1 MITLSFATGTSNGE
15 IIDIDKGGSIG
26 IVVQGHG
33 EGELWGLASHPKAQ
47 HRCCTL
53 SDDCTL
59 RVWNFDPED
68 RHMAA
73 GRLFDKPGRACAYSP
88 DGKIIAAGFKDGSVH
103 ILDAETLKDIEVVR
117 HRKEEIG
124 DIKFSPVTGKYI
136 AVGSHDNFIDIYS
149 VETRK
154 RLGMLCFR
162 LALCQ
167 CTLHFI
173 FLFFQINFP

>member
-1 MITLSFATGTSNGE
+1 MVT
-15 IIDIDKGGSIG
+15 
-26 IVVQGHG
+26 
-33 EGELWGLASHPKAQ
+33 
-47 HRCCTL
+47 
-53 SDDCTL
+53 
-59 RVWNFDPED
+59 
-68 RHMAA
+68 

-149 VETRK
+149 VVLRQERDWVCCV
-154 RLGMLCFR
+154 LD
-162 LALCQ
+162 
-167 CTLHFI
+167 
-173 FLFFQINFP
+173 